1 MASQSLTLSPLATA
15 SERRRRSFW
24 QRLLDAIVMSR
35 QIRAAQEMAE
45 YLRIHEGE
53 HGDDFSPERERSF
66 RAQQQGCERC

>member
-1 MASQSLTLSPLATA
+1 
-15 SERRRRSFW
+15 
-24 QRLLDAIVMSR
+24 
-35 QIRAAQEMAE
+35 MAE

>member
-1 MASQSLTLSPLATA
+1 MASQSLTLSMLATA
-15 SERRRRSFW
+15 SARRRRSFR

-35 QIRAAQEMAE
+35 QLRAAQEMAE

-66 RAQQQGCERC
+66 RTQ

>member
-1 MASQSLTLSPLATA
+1 MASQSLTLSLLATA

-35 QIRAAQEMAE
+35 QLRAAQEMTE

-53 HGDDFSPERERSF
+53 HGDDFSHERERAF
-66 RAQQQGCERC
+66 RTQ